1 MINVRAEKEKGWH
14 SAGGSAK
21 RQVSRDSSACHLCSP
36 ADYNSGMQKF
46 FFTTIVGLLALGL
59 TTVAPAQ
66 EPRKSPHESTF
77 IEVGGHKITIT
88 YGRPHMNKRTI
99 MGGLVPYGQVW
110 RTGAD
115 EATTLS
121 TDVDLDIN
129 GLKVPKGV
137 YALFTIP
144 KENSW
149 TLIVNKT
156 AKQWGAFSYK
166 DATDLGRTDMAVSKA
181 SSPVEQFTISL
192 TPEGS
197 SGATLKMAWEN
208 TVASVPIKVAP

>member
-1 MINVRAEKEKGWH
+1 
-14 SAGGSAK
+14 
-21 RQVSRDSSACHLCSP
+21 
-36 ADYNSGMQKF
+36 
-46 FFTTIVGLLALGL
+46 
-59 TTVAPAQ
+59 
-66 EPRKSPHESTF
+66 
-77 IEVGGHKITIT
+77 
-88 YGRPHMNKRTI
+88 
-99 MGGLVPYGQVW
+99 MGGLVPYNEVW

-115 EATTLS
+115 EATTLR

-166 DATDLGRTDMAVSKA
+166 ETTDLGRTNMTVSKA
-181 SSPVEQFTISL
+181 DSPVWQFTISL
-192 TPEGS
+192 APEGS
-197 SGATLKMAWEN
+197 DSATLTTA
-208 TVASVPIKVAP
+208 

>member
-1 MINVRAEKEKGWH
+1 MGCRIWLIGGDPGLNLKTRANNSCVPKR
-14 SAGGSAK
+14 SA
-21 RQVSRDSSACHLCSP
+21 V
-36 ADYNSGMQKF
+36 YNNEMRKF
-46 FFTTIVGLLALGL
+46 FLTAIAGLLALGL

-66 EPRKSPHESTF
+66 APRKSPHESTS
-77 IEVGGHKITIT
+77 IDVGGHKITIT
-88 YGRPHMNKRTI
+88 YGRPYMNKRTI
-99 MGGLVPYGQVW
+99 MGGLVPYNEVW

-115 EATTLS
+115 EATTLR

-137 YALFTIP
+137 YALFTVP

-166 DATDLGRTDMAVSKA
+166 EASDLGRTDMAVSKA
-181 SSPVEQFTISL
+181 NAPVEQFTISL
-192 TPEGS
+192 TPEAS
-197 SGATLKMAWEN
+197 SGAMLKMAWEN